1 MGALAQDGGS
11 LLCSLPCVS
20 VTWAAGAQPQGL
32 AWISRRGS
40 GPQRGLPRVGLGPL
54 PCPGWREGMGRPWST
69 CLPPAKCW
77 FSPQARPARLSDGGH
92 PASAQ
97 LGGI

>member
-40 GPQRGLPRVGLGPL
+40 GPQRGLPRVERGNGAP
-54 PCPGWREGMGRPWST
+54 MVH
-69 CLPPAKCW
+69 LPP
-77 FSPQARPARLSDGGH
+77 SSQALVLTPGQACPSL
-92 PASAQ
+92 
-97 LGGI
+97 